1 MGLANGNIYYWQ
13 GAPSSWD
20 CGGDAFYMFELMS
33 SSIFDT
39 GPGAYPGI
47 FGTHNGTITP
57 NQRIA
62 VRTLYTY
69 PCVGTGGHT
78 EYIKIWN
85 STFNAIAIWSGYGG
99 DLHDIYFDKTFTIV
113 ANERYKYTV
122 RTDTYP
128 LIIHVKEINAT
139 GGKITCT
146 EFVDANGKRYDNWI
160 PAIKWE

>member
-1 MGLANGNIYYWQ
+1 
-13 GAPSSWD
+13 
-20 CGGDAFYMFELMS
+20 MFELMF

-39 GPGAYPGI
+39 GPGTYPGI
-47 FGTHNGTITP
+47 FGTHKGTITP
-57 NQRIA
+57 SQRIA

-78 EYIKIWN
+78 EYIKIWK
-85 STFNAIAIWSGYGG
+85 STFNVITIWCGYGG

-128 LIIHVKEINAT
+128 LIIHAKEINAT

-146 EFVDANGKRYDNWI
+146 EFVDANGESYDNWI
-160 PAIKWE
+160 PAIKQE